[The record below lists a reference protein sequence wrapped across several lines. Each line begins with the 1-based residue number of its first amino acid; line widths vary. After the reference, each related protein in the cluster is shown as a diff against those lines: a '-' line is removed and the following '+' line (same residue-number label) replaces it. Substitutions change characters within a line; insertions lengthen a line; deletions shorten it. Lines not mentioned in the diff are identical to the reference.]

1 MGDFGQ
7 GVQLFALS
15 GTKRTF
21 DCKQLQEV
29 LHLREEL
36 LHHFRDFL
44 LIARDKLLLDDVL
57 TCSVQLD

>member
-21 DCKQLQEV
+21 SCKHLQEV
-29 LHLREEL
+29 LRLREEL
-36 LHHFRDFL
+36 PYCTRYFL
-44 LIARDKLLLDDVL
+44 LTNREELLLE
-57 TCSVQLD
+57 TMPTSA